1 MVMYDETNGQW
12 ELQGLMKHDELG
24 GHKTFG
30 AHDAI
35 CSSNIIKR
43 LINYVINTYDNI
55 NDFNLVDLFHHQETT
70 IL

>member
-1 MVMYDETNGQW
+1 
-12 ELQGLMKHDELG
+12 MKQMNNEKYEVG
-24 GHKTFG
+24 EMWWIGRHKTFG
-30 AHDAI
+30 AHEAI
-35 CSSNIIKR
+35 CSSNISKR